1 MKTWFKN
8 KDGQVRSGWKIILA
22 FALMTVLSGLF
33 SFPVFLVIFI
43 KDPKVMTA
51 MDVLTNNPISDFFLM
66 LAQLL
71 SVILTVFICL
81 SAERKKWRD
90 IGLSRLKG
98 QGKNLV
104 YGLVLGAASMIIIT
118 LIMLAT
124 KQIKMHSVTVN
135 SHLLFVIGLYFI
147 GFIFVAINE
156 ELFFRGYVITTLRQ
170 TKSAPIL
177 YIVSAFVFGIAHT
190 GNPNV
195 HVLGIVNVGLIGL
208 LFAYMFIQTKS
219 LWMSMGYHFTWN
231 FFQGNILG
239 FNVSG
244 TEGNGLFHIN
254 SADNIWTGGSFGV
267 EASIW
272 TSLFILVGF
281 LVTRFYI
288 GKINKW
294 E

>member
-124 KQIKMHSVTVN
+124 KQITMHSVTVN

>member
-90 IGLSRLKG
+90 IGLSRLNG

-170 TKSAPIL
+170 TKSVPIL
-177 YIVSAFVFGIAHT
+177 YIVSALVFGIAHT

-208 LFAYMFIQTKS
+208 FFAYMFIQTKS